1 MKTCGCPSGTMSS
14 LLMTL
19 PADRVGM
26 NIGVGA
32 QGEADL
38 AEPWTRVN
46 RSRVTL
52 SCPMRVPL

>member
-1 MKTCGCPSGTMSS
+1 MSS

-32 QGEADL
+32 QGETDL
-38 AEPWTRVN
+38 AEPLTQVN

-52 SCPMRVPL
+52 SCSMRGLL

>member
-1 MKTCGCPSGTMSS
+1 
-14 LLMTL
+14 MTL

-38 AEPWTRVN
+38 AEPLTQVN
-46 RSRVTL
+46 SLRVTL
-52 SCPMRVPL
+52 SCSMRRPL

>member
-1 MKTCGCPSGTMSS
+1 
-14 LLMTL
+14 MTL

-38 AEPWTRVN
+38 AEPSTRVN
-46 RSRVTL
+46 RPPVTL
-52 SCPMRVPL
+52 SCSMRGLL

>member
-1 MKTCGCPSGTMSS
+1 MKTCGCPSDTLSS

-38 AEPWTRVN
+38 AELLTQVN
-46 RSRVTL
+46 SLRVTL
-52 SCPMRVPL
+52 SCSMRRPL